1 MTNPI
6 VAHIFRKLGERVGT
20 QTRAEL
26 IAELIVSAAM
36 GGDMIACKLIIDAIE
51 VHDPALNSY
60 DDEDEA

>member
-6 VAHIFRKLGERVGT
+6 VAHIFRKLGERVESK
-20 QTRAEL
+20 TRAEL

-60 DDEDEA
+60 DEDEDV